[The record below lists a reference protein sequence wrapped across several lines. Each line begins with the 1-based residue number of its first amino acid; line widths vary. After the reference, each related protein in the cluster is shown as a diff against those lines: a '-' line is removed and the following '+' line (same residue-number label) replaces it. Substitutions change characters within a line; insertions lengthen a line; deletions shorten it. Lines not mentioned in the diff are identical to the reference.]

1 MATTRYPFRFDRRYR
16 TLLAALGVRPT
27 TAWVDVDDETVAARF
42 GPWRC
47 ETPTSNVADVC
58 LTGPYLAVKAIGTR
72 LSRTDRGLT
81 FGTSTVGG
89 VCLLMREPVRG
100 IDPFGAV
107 PHPGLTVTVED
118 REGFAAHVRRVAGLD
133 A

>member
-1 MATTRYPFRFDRRYR
+1 
-16 TLLAALGVRPT
+16 
-27 TAWVDVDDETVAARF
+27 
-42 GPWRC
+42 
-47 ETPTSNVADVC
+47 
-58 LTGPYLAVKAIGTR
+58 
-72 LSRTDRGLT
+72 
-81 FGTSTVGG
+81 
-89 VCLLMREPVRG
+89 MREPVRG